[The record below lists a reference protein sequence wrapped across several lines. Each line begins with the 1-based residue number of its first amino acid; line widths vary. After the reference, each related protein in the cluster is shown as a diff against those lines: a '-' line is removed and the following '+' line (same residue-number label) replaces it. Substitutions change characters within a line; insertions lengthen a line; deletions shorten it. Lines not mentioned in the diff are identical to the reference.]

1 MGTIRIWCPVKWGC
15 IAPPFFQLEGYYK
28 LFDTILREPSQNISI
43 HIIDIKALSP
53 SLINYLDE
61 HFVSICEGDSGT
73 KLSAVKKIIIDFLNT
88 KDSRTKMGAT
98 AEFFLHL
105 YLKHIGFKQECL
117 FLNLEERSI
126 KKGFDGYYSLNDDE
140 YIMESKSGSSKT
152 NNISHN
158 KKVKEAYT
166 DLKERLAGKKGN
178 NNPWKNAYNHASHI
192 DVGTDS
198 NIRKNIKQLSDNYQN
213 SIYYEISDFNIIPA
227 STIFL
232 EDIWIDVYSKE
243 IVDTLETLSST
254 LEFKK
259 LNIICITK
267 KSLNMFQ
274 TYLEE

>member
-1 MGTIRIWCPVKWGC
+1 
-15 IAPPFFQLEGYYK
+15 
-28 LFDTILREPSQNISI
+28 
-43 HIIDIKALSP
+43 
-53 SLINYLDE
+53 
-61 HFVSICEGDSGT
+61 
-73 KLSAVKKIIIDFLNT
+73 
-88 KDSRTKMGAT
+88 
-98 AEFFLHL
+98 
-105 YLKHIGFKQECL
+105 
-117 FLNLEERSI
+117 
-126 KKGFDGYYSLNDDE
+126 
-140 YIMESKSGSSKT
+140 MESKSGSSKT

-166 DLKERLAGKKGN
+166 DLKEKLAGESGN